1 MAAAQGEIVR
11 NKSKTSPAPKGESPR
26 SPKGK
31 SPRAPTGKTPR
42 ASEAKPAPDLVVLS
56 RENAEA
62 YEPGNNEICI
72 SISDPDAEPA
82 DVSDM
87 FEAVLR
93 LHFDD
98 IIESRQDSDI
108 LFAEDHA
115 REIAEFLDKW
125 PNAGRVMV
133 HCNMGVS
140 RSPAVALGLCDA
152 RGWATAALERSH
164 PGWNRL
170 VRALVRQ
177 AAMTNPRRST

>member
-1 MAAAQGEIVR
+1 MAAAQGKIVG
-11 NKSKTSPAPKGESPR
+11 KKTAASRTPQ
-26 SPKGK
+26 
-31 SPRAPTGKTPR
+31 GKTPR

-56 RENAEA
+56 REDAEA

-82 DVSDM
+82 NVSDM

-98 IIESRQDSDI
+98 VIESRQSSDI
-108 LFAEDHA
+108 LFAADHA
-115 REIAEFLDKW
+115 RAIAEFLDKW
-125 PNAGRVMV
+125 PSAARVMV

-152 RGWATAALERSH
+152 NGWATAALERSH

-177 AAMTNPRRST
+177 AATTNPRRST